1 MSLFDEIRKRTARYI
16 LQSETILVRSV
27 AGFGVFTGRCNSFIG
42 KLESCIDD
50 QRQFEMAVYLYNCS
64 NFSTSDRM
72 HEINFGNLKFFV
84 GLGFP
89 HWVLVLI
96 SAYHWFPVKLPIT
109 YAHDTGKNGI
119 LAPVP
124 PTLEAYRIFH
134 NRRVRYLTFMGLPL
148 DCRDPL

>member
-109 YAHDTGKNGI
+109 YAHDTGKKRHFGSGS
-119 LAPVP
+119 A
-124 PTLEAYRIFH
+124 H
-134 NRRVRYLTFMGLPL
+134 VRSLPNFSQQKS
-148 DCRDPL
+148 PLLNIYGVATRL